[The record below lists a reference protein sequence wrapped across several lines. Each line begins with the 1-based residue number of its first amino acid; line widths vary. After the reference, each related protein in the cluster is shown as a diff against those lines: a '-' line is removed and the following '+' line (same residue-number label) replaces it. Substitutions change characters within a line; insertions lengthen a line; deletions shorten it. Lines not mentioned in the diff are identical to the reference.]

1 MKTVRDENYLIK
13 MEKSIV
19 KINEYMKINEKRK
32 NEKITF

>member
-13 MEKSIV
+13 MGKSIV